1 MKQLTV
7 KRISQ
12 TIDSAAQ
19 VATVLEQQGVE
30 RHPVDVVNWEAYP
43 YAPAVTFQIA
53 HDDRHIFL
61 HWQVEENA
69 VGAVETHDNGRVWED
84 SCVEFFLSPDANDTY
99 YNLECNCIGT
109 ALLGGGRVN
118 TERPHATLQT
128 MSQIHRWSS
137 LGYQPIDPAVTLGSW
152 QLSLIIPIEC
162 YFLHQL
168 TSLSGREMRANFYKC
183 GDLLPTP
190 HFLSWN
196 AIDTPSPSFHQPSF
210 FGKIMFE

>member
-12 TIDSAAQ
+12 TIASAAQ
-19 VATVLEQQGVE
+19 VTTVLEQQGVA
-30 RHPVDVVNWEAYP
+30 RYLVDVVNWEAYP
-43 YAPAVTFQIA
+43 YAPEVTFQIA
-53 HDDRHIFL
+53 HDDHHIFL

-84 SCVEFFLSPDANDTY
+84 SCVEFFLSPDGNDTY

-109 ALLGGGRVN
+109 ALLGGGRLG
-118 TERPHATLQT
+118 TERPHLSLEQ
-128 MSQIHRWSS
+128 MPQIHRWSS
-137 LGYQPIDPAVTLGSW
+137 LGYQPIDPAVTIGSW
-152 QLSLIIPIEC
+152 QLSLIIPVEC
-162 YFLHQL
+162 YFLHRL

-196 AIDTPSPSFHQPSF
+196 PIDTPSPSFHQPSF
-210 FGKIMFE
+210 FGKIVFE